1 VLDATLTLW
10 QLPKIMRRQG
20 PTPDMI
26 KSELVIKLTEQNPH
40 LYQRDIEQVAN
51 AILDTISDAL
61 AQGGRVELRGFGT
74 FTVKKREAR
83 AGRNPRTGDA
93 VSISEKVVPVFRTGK
108 EMRQRLNPASPKRA
122 KKKSGAAATNVRGL
136 VNA

>member
-1 VLDATLTLW
+1 
-10 QLPKIMRRQG
+10 
-20 PTPDMI
+20 MI
-26 KSELVIKLTEQNPH
+26 KSELVSKLTEQNPH
-40 LYQRDIEQVAN
+40 LYQRDIEQIVN

-83 AGRNPRTGDA
+83 AGRNPRTGEA
-93 VSISEKVVPVFRTGK
+93 VSIAEKVVPVFRTGK
-108 EMRQRLNPASPKRA
+108 EMRHRLNPASPKRA
-122 KKKSGAAATNVRGL
+122 KKRSGVGATNVRDL